1 MCSGPFLQY
10 TQSNLAFA
18 LTVEPKNE
26 ALLKKMEW
34 VQHQRKEKKATV
46 PSTIGDEL
54 EFNPFMRVDKEALQ
68 VLYTFL
74 QSYTKL
80 PLMSVILLIE
90 KFGSISPDFL
100 AHHINNRSKRPV

>member
-1 MCSGPFLQY
+1 MCAVGLLQY

-80 PLMSVILLIE
+80 PLTSVILLIE

>member
-1 MCSGPFLQY
+1 
-10 TQSNLAFA
+10 
-18 LTVEPKNE
+18 
-26 ALLKKMEW
+26 
-34 VQHQRKEKKATV
+34 
-46 PSTIGDEL
+46 
-54 EFNPFMRVDKEALQ
+54 
-68 VLYTFL
+68 LYTFL

>member
-1 MCSGPFLQY
+1 MATWTVVHINPFFKKKCHVCTVDLLQY
-10 TQSNLAFA
+10 TKSNLAFA

-80 PLMSVILLIE
+80 PLTPS
-90 KFGSISPDFL
+90 FL
-100 AHHINNRSKRPV
+100 

>member
-1 MCSGPFLQY
+1 MCAVGLLQY

-80 PLMSVILLIE
+80 PLKSVILLIE

-100 AHHINNRSKRPV
+100 AHHTNNRSNRPV